1 MNSELIRTYQNLWE
15 DTREFDNKREFLS
28 YYETHKKEI
37 DEMKT
42 RGLNVKFHISGYKIG
57 RKQNKLILYPTNQK
71 NNDNLETIKI
81 DTLALNIKTI
91 NDKLDN
97 LINMFNQF
105 LSLLQHNQ

>member
-42 RGLNVKFHISGYKIG
+42 RGLNIKFHINGYKI
-57 RKQNKLILYPTNQK
+57 
-71 NNDNLETIKI
+71 
-81 DTLALNIKTI
+81 
-91 NDKLDN
+91 
-97 LINMFNQF
+97 
-105 LSLLQHNQ
+105 

>member
-1 MNSELIRTYQNLWE
+1 MNSEQIITFKNLYE

-42 RGLNVKFHISGYKIG
+42 RGLNVKFYINGYKIG
-57 RKQNKLILYPTNQK
+57 RKQNKLILYQTNEK
-71 NNDNLETIKI
+71 NNDNLETLKI

-97 LINMFNQF
+97 LINVINQF

>member
-15 DTREFDNKREFLS
+15 DPREFDNKQEFLS

-42 RGLNVKFHISGYKIG
+42 RGLNVKFHINGYKIG
-57 RKQNKLILYPTNQK
+57 RKQNKLILYPTNEK
-71 NNDNLETIKI
+71 NNDNLETIKL

-91 NDKLDN
+91 NDKLDT

>member
-1 MNSELIRTYQNLWE
+1 MSSEQIITFKNLYE
-15 DTREFDNKREFLS
+15 ETKDFNNKEEFLN
-28 YYETHKKEI
+28 YYESHKKEI

-42 RGLNVKFHISGYKIG
+42 RGLNVKYHINGYKIG
-57 RKQNKLILYPTNQK
+57 RKQNKLILYPTVEK
-71 NNDNLETIKI
+71 NNDNLETIKL

-91 NDKLDN
+91 NDKLDT